1 VSLTD
6 RFVLSG
12 IAGGL
17 VLAGIAAWLLLG
29 TPGGDPP
36 SAEPFAT
43 PGFVGR
49 ASSAPVST
57 PGAGGIVVDVEGA
70 VAVPG
75 IRRLSAGA
83 RVADAIAAAGGYA
96 KDADLVASAH
106 ALNLAAPL
114 ADGDQVYVPRL
125 GETSEGSGS
134 GAAGGTSGSGT
145 GLVNLN
151 TAGSDALDALPGIG
165 PATIA
170 KIVAARNERPF
181 TTLDE
186 LVERKVLTAS
196 QLAGIRDRVTV

>member
-1 VSLTD
+1 MSLTD

-29 TPGGDPP
+29 TPGGGLP

-49 ASSAPVST
+49 ASSEPVST
-57 PGAGGIVVDVEGA
+57 PEASGIVVDVEGA
-70 VAVPG
+70 VVVPG

-96 KDADLVASAH
+96 KDADLAASAH

-125 GETSEGSGS
+125 GETSGISGS
-134 GAAGGTSGSGT
+134 GGTGGTGGSGT